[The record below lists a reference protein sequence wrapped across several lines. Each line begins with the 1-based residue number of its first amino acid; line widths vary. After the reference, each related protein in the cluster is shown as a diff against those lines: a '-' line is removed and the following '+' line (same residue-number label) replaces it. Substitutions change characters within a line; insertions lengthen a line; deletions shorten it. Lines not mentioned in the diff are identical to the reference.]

1 MAKRP
6 EWCSHHNNWPRWRS
20 FDAICILRG
29 SSNSGSAGPV
39 THYDRDN
46 IRFTAGFLQ
55 LHVEGTTQARIC
67 RKYSTGTGSEQNTLS
82 ESLIQSCAW
91 LVDSLHKTNLH
102 LRIIDSCQKEKVW
115 ARKKFELNKRRIHED
130 GRKNPISRKVA
141 NQVTSL
147 LFESR
152 REHEGTRIGL
162 RESANNV

>member
-1 MAKRP
+1 MAQRP
-6 EWCSHHNNWPRWRS
+6 EWCSHHKNWPRWRS

-29 SSNSGSAGPV
+29 SSNSGLADPV

-55 LHVEGTTQARIC
+55 LHVEGTTQGRIC
-67 RKYSTGTGSEQNTLS
+67 RKYSTGTGSEQNTL
-82 ESLIQSCAW
+82 IQSCAW
-91 LVDSLHKTNLH
+91 RVDSLHKTNLP
-102 LRIIDSCQKEKVW
+102 LRIIDSCEKEKVW

-162 RESANNV
+162 RESENNV

>member
-55 LHVEGTTQARIC
+55 LQLEGS
-67 RKYSTGTGSEQNTLS
+67 YSGQDLPQIFNRDWIWTEYSDSILCLASGLN
-82 ESLIQSCAW
+82 
-91 LVDSLHKTNLH
+91 SLHKTNLPP
-102 LRIIDSCQKEKVW
+102 RIMDSCEKEKVW
-115 ARKKFELNKRRIHED
+115 ARKKFELNKRIRED

-152 REHEGTRIGL
+152 REQEGTRIGL
-162 RESANNV
+162 WESANNV

>member
-6 EWCSHHNNWPRWRS
+6 EWCSHHKNWPRKRS

-55 LHVEGTTQARIC
+55 LQLEGTTQARIC
-67 RKYSTGTGSEQNTLS
+67 RKYSTGTGSEQNTL
-82 ESLIQSCAW
+82 IQSCGCP
-91 LVDSLHKTNLH
+91 VDSLHKTNL
-102 LRIIDSCQKEKVW
+102 LQRIKDSCQKEKVW
-115 ARKKFELNKRRIHED
+115 ARKKFELNKRIRED
-130 GRKNPISRKVA
+130 GRKKPISRKVA

-152 REHEGTRIGL
+152 REQEGTRIGL
-162 RESANNV
+162 RESEKKLLK